1 MTSAISVNKDILDQ
15 TNFFFII
22 GRPRSGTT
30 LIRTL
35 FDAHPNVCI
44 PLETR
49 VIPNLYPKYGH
60 LNKWTKT
67 KLKSFYFDATRQ
79 LHFNNWTANREKLL
93 ADLLSMEG
101 KASYADVV
109 KVFYL
114 NYISF
119 FNKEQITLIGDK
131 TPYNLHYLPILKSV
145 FPEAKYINI
154 IRDPH
159 EHILS
164 MKKVDFGSSNTAKLS
179 YHWNLANKIV
189 NKFKDKNQNN
199 FKTVIFEEFLINPE
213 IILKEW
219 CSFLSI
225 DYKKEVLNFYQAKD
239 DVCDVYS
246 KEKIE
251 KHFKS
256 LFQPIKPNAGKNWE
270 DKMETEDKETTDYFS
285 KEAENQ
291 YGYKSTSKAN
301 IVKRTFL
308 FFQLTYFK
316 LWTMI
321 NKVKYFFNF
330 TVKGKIYKHIID

>member
-1 MTSAISVNKDILDQ
+1 MNSIISVNQEILNN

-60 LNKWTKT
+60 LEKWTET
-67 KLKSFYFDATRQ
+67 KLRSFYVDATRQ
-79 LHFNNWTANREKLL
+79 LHFNNWTANRDKLL
-93 ADLLSMEG
+93 TDLLSMKGE
-101 KASYADVV
+101 ASYSDVV

-119 FNKEQITLIGDK
+119 YKKDQIKLIGDK
-131 TPYNLHYLPILKSV
+131 TPYNLHYLPILKKV
-145 FPEAKYINI
+145 FPDAKFIYI
-154 IRDPH
+154 IRSPH

-164 MKKVDFGSSNTAKLS
+164 MKKVDFGSSDTAKLS
-179 YHWNLANKIV
+179 YHWNLANKLV
-189 NKFKDKNQNN
+189 SKFIDNN
-199 FKTVIFEEFLINPE
+199 PDSFKTVVFEDFLVNPE
-213 IILKEW
+213 SFLKEW

-225 DYKKEVLNFYQAKD
+225 DYIKDVLNFYNAKE

-256 LFQPIKPNAGKNWE
+256 LFQPIKPNSGKNWE
-270 DKMETEDKETTDYFS
+270 DKMLEEDKEITDFFS
-285 KEAENQ
+285 SESSIQ
-291 YGYKSTSKAN
+291 HGYKVNSKKGFLRSF
-301 IVKRTFL
+301 ILTFKL
-308 FFQLTYFK
+308 LYFK

-330 TVKGKIYKHIID
+330 TVKGKIYKYIID